1 MKVSQGEWEK
11 PVSCQPQAEE
21 LCQIPY
27 PAETV
32 FLAEVEFDNFL
43 CSWASGLGRLGSHAV
58 YAEALLYFLSFFWQI
73 QINFAFFLE
82 AEVNM
87 TRVFPVKTRET
98 PFCFFESQLTFPAE
112 LQFKF

>member
-11 PVSCQPQAEE
+11 PASDVAVSCQPQAEE

-32 FLAEVEFDNFL
+32 FLAEVEFDNFPY
-43 CSWASGLGRLGSHAV
+43 SWASGLGRLGSHAV

-82 AEVNM
+82 AGVNM
-87 TRVFPVKTRET
+87 TSLP
-98 PFCFFESQLTFPAE
+98 S
-112 LQFKF
+112 